1 MMGSRASETPATTGS
16 DDVTSP
22 YHVPAELMPVVTSLT
37 SPERRY
43 LPLWYLYDTRGS
55 ELCEEMI
62 QTSKSYKLWKHE
74 YSILQ
79 THADDIASKVS
90 SPAVLVDLGS
100 AASSKTR
107 LIIEAMLKRHAVT
120 FVPVD
125 TAKEF
130 IETCGRQL
138 ERDYPGLTVEPFG
151 GFYMDGVRHS
161 AARSGIKLLL
171 FLGSSLGNV
180 SIREQLKMLQEI
192 RAQLTDQDRFI
203 LGVDMNTDR
212 ETLSQAYG
220 DQWIPI
226 WRDNLISRLNMD
238 FGGDMNH
245 EMFAFNFDFVE
256 NSADG
261 DTPSYVQLSLS
272 SSGKQRVHFEKLGID
287 IDFRDDERI
296 HFNEGP
302 NTSCKW
308 NMKQLHSLAERSG
321 FAVDAQWTND
331 EDNYCVICLAP
342 AGVSKPTV

>member
-1 MMGSRASETPATTGS
+1 MGSRASETPATTGS

-43 LPLWYLYDTRGS
+43 VPLWYMYDTRAS
-55 ELCEEMI
+55 ELCEEVI

-79 THADDIASKVS
+79 THADDIARKVTP
-90 SPAVLVDLGS
+90 PAVLVDLGS

-107 LIIEAMLKRHAVT
+107 LIIEAMRKRHGNVT

-125 TAKEF
+125 TAK
-130 IETCGRQL
+130 
-138 ERDYPGLTVEPFG
+138 
-151 GFYMDGVRHS
+151 
-161 AARSGIKLLL
+161 
-171 FLGSSLGNV
+171 
-180 SIREQLKMLQEI
+180 
-192 RAQLTDQDRFI
+192 DQDRFV

-212 ETLSQAYG
+212 EALSQAYG

-226 WRDNLISRLNMD
+226 WRDNLISRLNKD

-245 EMFAFNFDFVE
+245 EMFALNFDFVE
-256 NSADG
+256 NPADG

>member
-1 MMGSRASETPATTGS
+1 MIVRGILLQRTEYTVHCLVTLVLKQIKHLTYTQTRWPIAFRRMMGSRASETPATTGS

-226 WRDNLISRLNMD
+226 WRDNLISRLNM
-238 FGGDMNH
+238 
-245 EMFAFNFDFVE
+245 
-256 NSADG
+256 
-261 DTPSYVQLSLS
+261 
-272 SSGKQRVHFEKLGID
+272 K
-287 IDFRDDERI
+287 
-296 HFNEGP
+296 
-302 NTSCKW
+302 
-308 NMKQLHSLAERSG
+308 SLASTLTFETTKESISTRGRTPAASG
-321 FAVDAQWTND
+321 T
-331 EDNYCVICLAP
+331 
-342 AGVSKPTV
+342 